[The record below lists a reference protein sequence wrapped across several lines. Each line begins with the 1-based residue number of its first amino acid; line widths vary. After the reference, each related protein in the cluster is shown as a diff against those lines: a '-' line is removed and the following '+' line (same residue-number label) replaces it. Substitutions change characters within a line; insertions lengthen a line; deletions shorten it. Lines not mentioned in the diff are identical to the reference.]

1 MDIDAECSFPRATGY
16 PGRCIAVRGCNVR
29 YSASCDRVCAAA
41 NTQHP
46 HDIPS
51 ERPRLPERLSMSQTG
66 TVMAKFCSVPV
77 PRMAVDAAP
86 DRNSWTG
93 LTATR

>member
-1 MDIDAECSFPRATGY
+1 
-16 PGRCIAVRGCNVR
+16 
-29 YSASCDRVCAAA
+29 
-41 NTQHP
+41 
-46 HDIPS
+46 
-51 ERPRLPERLSMSQTG
+51 MSQTG